1 MALRVIC
8 PETEQKI
15 AGNLNITIAM
25 DSFKGSMT
33 SLQAGH
39 AAAAGVHAV
48 KPEANV
54 TILPVADGGE
64 GTLEAL
70 SYGKC
75 VQKIRKTVSGPLG
88 QPVEASYAVI
98 KEPSSVNRGVRSF
111 DYLHMTGTAICESDW
126 NCLRRSDADQREDT
140 FPVNKGRGRSQ
151 EDCALIEMA
160 ETAGLTL
167 VPTDLRNPL
176 YTTTYGV
183 GELIADALDQ
193 GIRKFIIGLGGS
205 ATNDAGIGMLTA
217 LGWRFLKRED
227 ICEADCSV
235 SKDRMFLNEALRKRI
250 PIGADLAEIS
260 GIDES
265 KVRSEL
271 AECSFTVACDVA
283 NPLYGPEGA
292 SCVYAPQKGATPEQ
306 VQAMDEWMRRFAGI
320 VESQKGK
327 RFAEAPGAGAAG
339 GMGFAMLA
347 FLHARMMSGIEIVLE
362 QTGAEEAIK
371 NSDLV
376 LTGEGCLD
384 GQTLQGKTVAGV
396 ARLAEK
402 YGKPVYAFAGVV
414 KPDSR
419 QLVDSGLVKRCIGI
433 TPEGQDLQEA
443 MRTETAC
450 ENLKQA
456 VQMTMEEQHIL

>member
-15 AGNLNITIAM
+15 AGNLNITIVM

-39 AAAAGVHAV
+39 AAAAGVYAV

-54 TILPVADGGE
+54 MVLPVADGGE

-111 DYLHMTGTAICESDW
+111 DYLHMTGTAICE
-126 NCLRRSDADQREDT
+126 
-140 FPVNKGRGRSQ
+140 

-265 KVRSEL
+265 KVRFEL

-320 VESQKGK
+320 VEGQKKK
-327 RFAEAPGAGAAG
+327 RFAETPGAGAAG

-347 FLHARMMSGIEIVLE
+347 FLHARLLSGIEIVLE
-362 QTGAEEAIK
+362 QTGAEETIK

-456 VQMTMEEQHIL
+456 VRRAIRK